1 MPKYYSML
9 PNGTFQIQKV
19 INSRLIH
26 FGTCKTEDEAKKRV
40 EFLKAHNW
48 NRPFFTKCTPKHY
61 SKVKNGKYVV
71 YKTINKRIYDFG
83 RYDTEKEAMDMV
95 DFLKRHDW
103 DLKYA
108 HIHNPKMKYIE
119 KVRGKYQIK
128 RFNKDTGKLEHYGTF
143 STLEEAQAERDLY
156 VRCNWDWELICDG
169 GL

>member
-26 FGTCKTEDEAKKRV
+26 FGTYKTEDEAKKRV

-48 NRPFFTKCTPKHY
+48 NRPIYTKSTPKHY

-71 YKTINKRIYDFG
+71 YKTINKRIYNFG

-108 HIHNPKMKYIE
+108 HIRNPEMKYIE
-119 KVRGKYQIK
+119 KVHGKYLIH
-128 RFNKDTGKLEHYGTF
+128 RINNDTGKIEHYGTF

-156 VRCNWDWELICDG
+156 VRCNWDWDLIVEQE
-169 GL
+169 

>member
-108 HIHNPKMKYIE
+108 HIRNPEMKYIE
-119 KVRGKYQIK
+119 KVHGKYVIH
-128 RFNKDTGKLEHYGTF
+128 RINNDTGKIEHYGTF
-143 STLEEAQAERDLY
+143 NTLEEAQAERDLY
-156 VRCNWDWELICDG
+156 VRCNWDWDLIVEQE
-169 GL
+169 